1 MTVQDALA
9 AMQTLATAE
18 GRADPY
24 PLYERLRAA
33 GPVLPL
39 GEGFAVVTGYAE
51 ADQVLRGA
59 GFRVTDEAALDGSLP
74 GWRSVASW
82 RWLSR
87 TMLWRNAPDHTRLR
101 RLAGSAFTPRRV
113 AALRADVTALAEG
126 LIAPLAAA
134 GEPADFMDAVA
145 YPLPV
150 SVICALLGVPDADR
164 DWFRPRAHDLTL
176 ALEVFAGDPDELA
189 RADAASDE
197 LGEYFVELL
206 ARRQREPGD
215 DMISDLLAAGAAG
228 EAGGA
233 ELVAH
238 LVLLLIA
245 GFETTTNLLGN
256 GLAVLL
262 DQPEHAARL
271 RARPELVD
279 AYVEEM
285 LRYDPPVQVTSRYAA
300 QDAELAGVAVPAGT
314 ELLVVLAAAGRDPRR
329 FAEPHRFLPERA
341 GVPSLSFG
349 AGPHYCLGAPLA
361 RLEAQL
367 AFPLLLDRLPGL
379 RAAGPATRR
388 DRLGFRGYTHL
399 PVTP

>member
-1 MTVQDALA
+1 
-9 AMQTLATAE
+9 MQALATAE

-24 PLYERLRAA
+24 PLYDRLRSA

-39 GEGFAVVTGYAE
+39 GEGFTVVTGYAE
-51 ADQVLRGA
+51 ADRVLRDA
-59 GFRVTDEAALDGSLP
+59 DFRVTDEAALDRALP

-101 RLAGSAFTPRRV
+101 RLAGSAFTARRV
-113 AALRADVTALAEG
+113 AALRDDVTALAEG
-126 LIAPLAAA
+126 LIAPIATADA
-134 GEPADFMDAVA
+134 PVDFMRAVA

-150 SVICALLGVPDADR
+150 AVICALLGVPAADR

-197 LGEYFVELL
+197 LEDYFVDLL

-215 DMISDLLAAGAAG
+215 DMISDLLASGAAG
-228 EAGGA
+228 EAGGV

-238 LVLLLIA
+238 LVLLLVA

-262 DQPEHAARL
+262 DEPRHADRL
-271 RARPELVD
+271 RAHPELAE

-285 LRYDPPVQVTSRYAA
+285 LRFDPPVQVTSRYAGR
-300 QDAELAGVAVPAGT
+300 DTELAGVGVPAGT

-329 FAEPHRFLPERA
+329 FAQPDRFLPDRPTA
-341 GVPSLSFG
+341 PSLSFG
-349 AGPHYCLGAPLA
+349 AGAHFCLGAPLA
-361 RLEAQL
+361 RLEART

-379 RAAGPATRR
+379 RAAGPAVRR
-388 DRLGFRGYTHL
+388 DRLGFRGFAEL
-399 PVTP
+399 PITT